1 MKKIDFTKFDSLI
14 SVADYFDTESKCKQ
28 TLAESRWGEDIVCPK
43 CGKHHCKLSKTGRYH
58 CTECNHNFSVTVGTM
73 FENTKISLRKWF
85 FAIYM
90 ITSNKK
96 GVSSCQLSRDIKVSQ
111 KTAWYMLHNIRKTFF
126 QSDENELT
134 GTVECDEMYLG
145 GAEKNKHESKR
156 TDGTQG
162 RSTKT
167 KKAIF
172 GMIQRSGKLV
182 AMTVENTKADTLMPI
197 IKQFVAQNTVIYTDE
212 SKSYNRLSNENYS
225 HGFVRHNDNEFV
237 VDDIYTNTSEGFW
250 SHFKKM
256 VFGTYH
262 FVSKKHLQSYIDEE
276 VYRWNT
282 RLMSESARFKFV
294 FSKSLTQCEYKDA
307 LVLKY

>member
-14 SVADYFDTESKCKQ
+14 SVADYFDTEIKCKQ
-28 TLAESRWGEDIVCPK
+28 TLAESRWGEDVVCPK

-156 TDGTQG
+156 TEGTQG

-212 SKSYNRLSNENYS
+212 SKSYNRLSNENYAHS
-225 HGFVRHNDNEFV
+225 FVRHNDNEFV
-237 VDDIYTNTSEGFW
+237 VDDIYTNTIEGFW

-294 FSKSLTQCEYKDA
+294 FSKSLTTHVIK
-307 LVLKY
+307 KNI

>member
-28 TLAESRWGEDIVCPK
+28 TLAESRWGEDVVCPK

-73 FENTKISLRKWF
+73 FENTKVSLRKWF

-126 QSDENELT
+126 QSSEDTLT

-156 TDGTQG
+156 TEGTQG

-212 SKSYNRLSNENYS
+212 SKSYNRLSNENYTHS
-225 HGFVRHNDNEFV
+225 FVRHNENEFV
-237 VDDIYTNTSEGFW
+237 VDDIYTNTIEGFW

-262 FVSKKHLQSYIDEE
+262 FVSKKHLQEYIDEE

-294 FSKSLTQCEYKDA
+294 FSKSLTQC
-307 LVLKY
+307 

>member
-14 SVADYFDTESKCKQ
+14 SVADYFDSEKKCKQ
-28 TLAESRWGEDIVCPK
+28 TLAESRWGEDVICPK

-58 CTECNHNFSVTVGTM
+58 CTECNHNFSVTVGTI
-73 FENTKISLRKWF
+73 FEDTKVSLRKWF

-96 GVSSCQLSRDIKVSQ
+96 GVSSCQLARDIKVSQ
-111 KTAWYMLHNIRKTFF
+111 KTAWFMLQKIRHTFF
-126 QSDENELT
+126 QYDSDALS

-156 TDGTQG
+156 TEGTQG

-182 AMTVENTKADTLMPI
+182 AMTVENTKLETLMPI
-197 IKQFVAQNTVIYTDE
+197 IKQFVAENTVIYTDE
-212 SKSYNRLSNENYS
+212 SNSYNRLSKENYS
-225 HGFVRHNDNEFV
+225 HKYVRHNDNEYV
-237 VDDIYTNTSEGFW
+237 SGEIYTNTIEGFW

-262 FVSKKHLQSYIDEE
+262 FVSKKHLQEYIDEE

-294 FSKSLTQCEYKDA
+294 FSKALTHC
-307 LVLKY
+307 

>member
-1 MKKIDFTKFDSLI
+1 MKKIDFTKFDNLI
-14 SVADYFDTESKCKQ
+14 SVAEYFDSDSKCKQ
-28 TLAESRWGEDIVCPK
+28 TLAESRWGDDVICPH

-58 CTECNHNFSVTVGTM
+58 CTACNHNFSVTAGTI
-73 FENTKISLRKWF
+73 FDNTKISLRKWF

-96 GVSSCQLSRDIKVSQ
+96 GVSSCQLARDIKVSQ
-111 KTAWYMLHNIRKTFF
+111 KTAWNMLKDIRKTFF
-126 QSDENELT
+126 QNDDDALT

-145 GAEKNKHESKR
+145 GVEDNKHKNKK
-156 TDGTQG
+156 TKGAQG

-182 AMTVENTKADTLMPI
+182 AMTVENTKLETLMPI
-197 IKQFVAQNTVIYTDE
+197 IKQFVAENTVIYTDE
-212 SKSYNRLSNENYS
+212 SNSYNRLGKENYS
-225 HGFVRHNDNEFV
+225 HRCVRHNEKEYV
-237 VDDIYTNTSEGFW
+237 SGEIYTNTIEGFW

-256 VFGTYH
+256 VFSTYH

-294 FSKSLTQCEYKDA
+294 FSKALTQC
-307 LVLKY
+307 

>member
-28 TLAESRWGEDIVCPK
+28 TLAESRWGEDVVCPK

-156 TDGTQG
+156 TEGTQG

-212 SKSYNRLSNENYS
+212 SKSYNRLSNENYAHS
-225 HGFVRHNDNEFV
+225 FVRHNENEFV
-237 VDDIYTNTSEGFW
+237 VDDIYTNTIEGFW

-294 FSKSLTQCEYKDA
+294 FSKSLTQCDYKI
-307 LVLKY
+307 

>member
-14 SVADYFDTESKCKQ
+14 SVADYFDTEIKCKQ

-43 CGKHHCKLSKTGRYH
+43 CGKHHCRLSKTGRYH

-111 KTAWYMLHNIRKTFF
+111 KTAWYMLNNIRKTFF

-134 GTVECDEMYLG
+134 GIVECDEMYLG
-145 GAEKNKHESKR
+145 GAEKNKHENKR
-156 TDGTQG
+156 TEGTRG

-225 HGFVRHNDNEFV
+225 HRFVRHNDNEFV
-237 VDDIYTNTSEGFW
+237 VDDIYTNTIEGFW

-294 FSKSLTQCEYKDA
+294 FSKALTQCDYKE
-307 LVLKY
+307 VITY

>member
-28 TLAESRWGEDIVCPK
+28 TLAESRWGDDVICPK
-43 CGKHHCKLSKTGRYH
+43 CCRHHCKMSETGRYH
-58 CTECNHNFSVTVGTM
+58 CTKCNHNFSCTVGTI

-111 KTAWYMLHNIRKTFF
+111 KTAWNMLKDIHKTFF
-126 QSDENELT
+126 QSDSDALS
-134 GTVECDEMYLG
+134 GTVEIDEMYLG
-145 GAEKNKHESKR
+145 GAEKNKHESKK
-156 TDGTQG
+156 TEGTQG

-167 KKAIF
+167 KKPIF

-182 AMTVENTKADTLMPI
+182 AMTVNNTRLETLMPI
-197 IKQFVAQNTVIYTDE
+197 IKQFVAENTVIYTDE
-212 SKSYNRLSNENYS
+212 SNSYNRLNKENYS
-225 HGFVRHNDNEFV
+225 HRFVRHNDNEFV
-237 VDDIYTNTSEGFW
+237 SGDVYTNTIEGFW

-294 FSKSLTQCEYKDA
+294 FSKSLTQC
-307 LVLKY
+307 V

>member
-28 TLAESRWGEDIVCPK
+28 TLAESRWGEDVVCPK

-156 TDGTQG
+156 TEGTQG

-212 SKSYNRLSNENYS
+212 SKSYNRLSNENYAHS
-225 HGFVRHNDNEFV
+225 FVRHNENEFV
-237 VDDIYTNTSEGFW
+237 VDDIYTNTIEGFW

-294 FSKSLTQCEYKDA
+294 FSKSLTQCI
-307 LVLKY
+307 

>member
-126 QSDENELT
+126 QSSEDTLT

-145 GAEKNKHESKR
+145 GAEKNKHESKK
-156 TDGTQG
+156 TEGTQG

-167 KKAIF
+167 KKPIF
-172 GMIQRSGKLV
+172 GMIQRKGNLV
-182 AMTVENTKADTLMPI
+182 AMTVKGTKADTLMPI
-197 IKQFVAQNTVIYTDE
+197 IKQFVAENTVVYTDE
-212 SKSYNRLSNENYS
+212 LNSYSRLSKENFT
-225 HGFVRHNDNEFV
+225 HGVVHHNDNEFV
-237 VDDIYTNTSEGFW
+237 VGDVFTNTIEGFW

-262 FVSKKHLQSYIDEE
+262 SVSKKYLQRYIDEE

-282 RLMSESARFKFV
+282 RNMSESYRFNDMFAKAV
-294 FSKSLTQCEYKDA
+294 GICRYKDVKKSA
-307 LVLKY
+307 

>member
-28 TLAESRWGEDIVCPK
+28 TLAESRWGEDVVCPK

-96 GVSSCQLSRDIKVSQ
+96 GVSSCQLSHDIKVSQ
-111 KTAWYMLHNIRKTFF
+111 KTAWYMLNNIRKTFF
-126 QSDENELT
+126 QSSEDTLT

-156 TDGTQG
+156 TEGTQG

-212 SKSYNRLSNENYS
+212 SKSYNRLKKENYS
-225 HGFVRHNDNEFV
+225 HSFVRHNDNEFV
-237 VDDIYTNTSEGFW
+237 VDDIYTNTIEGFW

-294 FSKSLTQCEYKDA
+294 FSKSLTQCDCKM
-307 LVLKY
+307 L

>member
-28 TLAESRWGEDIVCPK
+28 TLAESRWGEDVVCPK
-43 CGKHHCKLSKTGRYH
+43 CGKHHCRLSKTGRYH

-73 FENTKISLRKWF
+73 FENTKVSLRKWF

-156 TDGTQG
+156 TEGTQG

-212 SKSYNRLSNENYS
+212 SKSYNRLSNENYAHS
-225 HGFVRHNDNEFV
+225 FVRHNDNEFV
-237 VDDIYTNTSEGFW
+237 VDDIYTNTIEGFW

-294 FSKSLTQCEYKDA
+294 FSKSLTQC
-307 LVLKY
+307 